1 MRGSKALSLA
11 PARSLPGPRFRTA
24 LVAYL
29 FLAPALVLLSVFTF
43 APLVLGVF
51 LAFAD
56 YNVLTPPRWVG
67 TENFRIVTQD
77 PAFWVALRNSLRYL
91 LVVPALQLAAL
102 LLALLVNRRL
112 PGITLFRAAYYVPV
126 ITSFAVAG
134 LMWNWMYA
142 QHGVVNWVGL
152 RLGLLGRPFDW
163 LNHPTLA
170 LYAVMLVTFWK
181 GIGYY
186 MVLYLAG
193 LQAIPQELLE
203 AARVDG
209 AGRIQAFFL
218 VTLPLLRPT
227 LLLGTLLSTLAAV
240 KVFEEVYVM
249 TGGGPFGQ
257 TTTALLYIYQ
267 KAFQEFRFGL
277 AAAAGLFVA
286 ALGLGLSLLHVRLFR
301 EGGLRPW

>member
-1 MRGSKALSLA
+1 
-11 PARSLPGPRFRTA
+11 
-24 LVAYL
+24 
-29 FLAPALVLLSVFTF
+29 
-43 APLVLGVF
+43 
-51 LAFAD
+51 
-56 YNVLTPPRWVG
+56 RWVG
-67 TENFRIVTQD
+67 LENFRILLED

-91 LVVPALQLAAL
+91 AVVPAIQLVAL

-112 PGITLFRAAYYVPV
+112 AGITLFRAAYYVPV

-142 QHGVVNWVGL
+142 QHGVMNWVGL
-152 RLGLLGRPFDW
+152 RLGLLPRPFDW

-193 LQAIPQELLE
+193 LQALPQELLE

-209 AGRIQAFFL
+209 AGRFRTFL
-218 VTLPLLRPT
+218 SVTLPMLRPT
-227 LLLGTLLSTLAAV
+227 LLLCTLLSTLAAV

-257 TTTALLYIYQ
+257 TTTALLYVYQ

-286 ALGLGLSLLHVRLFR
+286 VIGLVLSLLHVRIFR

>member
-1 MRGSKALSLA
+1 MRGSRALPLA
-11 PARSLPGPRFRTA
+11 SSRPLLRPRLRTA

-29 FLAPALVLLSVFTF
+29 FLAPALVLLGVFTF
-43 APLVLGVF
+43 APLVFGTL

-56 YNVLTPPRWVG
+56 YNILRPPRWVG
-67 TENFRIVTQD
+67 LENFRILLED

-91 LVVPALQLAAL
+91 AVVPAIQLVAL

-112 PGITLFRAAYYVPV
+112 AGITLFRAAYYVPV

-142 QHGVVNWVGL
+142 QHGVMNWVGL
-152 RLGLLGRPFDW
+152 RLGLLPRPFDW

-193 LQAIPQELLE
+193 LQALPQELLE

-209 AGRIQAFFL
+209 AGRFRTFL
-218 VTLPLLRPT
+218 SVTLPMLRPT
-227 LLLGTLLSTLAAV
+227 LLLCTLLSTLAAV

-257 TTTALLYIYQ
+257 TTTALLYVYQ

-286 ALGLGLSLLHVRLFR
+286 VIGLVLSLLHVWIFR

>member
-67 TENFRIVTQD
+67 TENLRIVTQD

-277 AAAAGLFVA
+277 ATAAGLFVA
-286 ALGLGLSLLHVRLFR
+286 ALGLGLSMLHVRLFR

>member
-1 MRGSKALSLA
+1 
-11 PARSLPGPRFRTA
+11 
-24 LVAYL
+24 VAYL

-67 TENFRIVTQD
+67 TENLRIVTQD

-277 AAAAGLFVA
+277 ATAAGLFVA
-286 ALGLGLSLLHVRLFR
+286 ALGLGLSMLHVRLFR